1 MHRGTE
7 ETRMRASNVRSR
19 KKTVARKPAPR
30 AKKAAPAKPR
40 RAAPAKEPHVSSIM
54 SKEVVTVR
62 KGASVESVVE
72 LMLAHGLSRIPVV
85 DENDRLIGVVSK
97 TNLVAK
103 SHEAGAAG
111 EPLSPR
117 EALVAEQR
125 GYHLQAEAATLEEVM
140 SRSVMA
146 LSEDATLRR
155 AAELMVGAQV
165 HGLPVVTSSGR
176 LVGFLSSMD
185 IMAWISGLR

>member
-1 MHRGTE
+1 MRSTNARRG
-7 ETRMRASNVRSR
+7 
-19 KKTVARKPAPR
+19 KKTASGKQGRKPSPE
-30 AKKAAPAKPR
+30 KKRRSTPAR
-40 RAAPAKEPHVSSIM
+40 EPHVASIM
-54 SKEVVTVR
+54 SREVVTVR

-72 LMLAHGLSRIPVV
+72 LMLDQGLSRIPVV
-85 DENDRLIGVVSK
+85 DEVDRLIGVVSK

-103 SHEAGAAG
+103 AHEAGAAG
-111 EPLSPR
+111 EGLSAR
-117 EALVAEQR
+117 EALIAEKR
-125 GYHLQAEAATLEEVM
+125 GYHLQPEAATLEEVM

-185 IMAWISGLR
+185 VMAWLSGLR